1 MNIKKVFKLFLVIPS
16 IDIRKGKNVRLIK
29 GSPKAETVYEISP
42 LEAAFNWLEKGAK
55 TIHVIDLDAAFGEG
69 ENEEIIRE
77 IITNIDVKVQVGGGI
92 RTLEKAFRLLEMG
105 AERVILG
112 TLAFK
117 QPESITELAKE
128 AGSRHVM
135 VAIDHLKGAV
145 AVEGWKKV
153 TKLDVLEAAKLSVE
167 KGANWLLVTS
177 ILKDGTLSGPE
188 VGSLKRLRVELKETK
203 IIASGGISTLKDI
216 LEVKK
221 IRMDGVVVGKAL
233 HEGKIS
239 LEEALKIEKEV

>member
-1 MNIKKVFKLFLVIPS
+1 MFLVIPS
-16 IDIRKGKNVRLIK
+16 IDIRKGKNVRLTK
-29 GSPKAETVYEISP
+29 GSPKAETVYEASP
-42 LEAAFNWLEKGAK
+42 LEAAFNWVEKGAK
-55 TIHVIDLDAAFGEG
+55 NLHVIDLDAAFGEG

-77 IITNIDVKVQVGGGI
+77 IIKNIGVKVQVGGGI

-117 QPESITELAKE
+117 QPESVIELAKE
-128 AGSRHVM
+128 AGSQHVM

-153 TKLDVLEAAKLSVE
+153 TKLDVLEAAKLSIE
-167 KGANWLLVTS
+167 NGADWLLVTAIS
-177 ILKDGTLSGPE
+177 KDGTLSGPE
-188 VGSLKRLRVELKETK
+188 VGSLKRLRLAVKEAK
-203 IIASGGISTLKDI
+203 IIASGGIGTLKDI

-221 IRMDGVVVGKAL
+221 TKVNGIVVGKAL

-239 LEEALKIEKEV
+239 LEEALKMEKEA